1 MHVLDNLS
9 YVLEDMLEPIAKKD
23 DISPTELDNVK
34 DAVKSLYYIET
45 IKAMKEYGNS
55 NDYSYAGGSSYR
67 GGSYR
72 GSYDNMMYRGSYD
85 GRYGMD
91 GDGDGRYSERRGRDS
106 RGRYTSRDDYS
117 RHDDKDQML
126 SKLER
131 MMDEAGSE
139 AERQTIRECMR
150 KLER

>member
-1 MHVLDNLS
+1 MHVLEDLS
-9 YVLEDMLEPIAKKD
+9 YVLEDMLEPISKKD

-34 DAVKSLYYIET
+34 DAVKSIYYIET

-55 NDYSYAGGSSYR
+55 NDYSGR
-67 GGSYR
+67 SYR
-72 GSYDNMMYRGSYD
+72 GSYDNMMYRGSY
-85 GRYGMD
+85 GM
-91 GDGDGRYSERRGRDS
+91 DGDGRYSERRGRDA

-117 RHDDKDQML
+117 RHDERDQML
-126 SKLER
+126 SRLER

-139 AERQTIRECMR
+139 TERQTIRECMR